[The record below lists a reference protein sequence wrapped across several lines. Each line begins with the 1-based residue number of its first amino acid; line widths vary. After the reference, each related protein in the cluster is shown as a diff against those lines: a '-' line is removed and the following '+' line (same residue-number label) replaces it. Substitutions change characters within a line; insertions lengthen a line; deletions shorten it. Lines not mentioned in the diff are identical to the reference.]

1 MELAGDLRRALDG
14 LCAAGGRPEVRENGE
29 RLAGLD
35 GVQYEVSAH
44 GGAALLHLWSAQQS
58 LVRRVVRVAE
68 ESQERVVLEV
78 ERLGFSRNARLEVVA
93 GSGPRETRRA
103 EREQFSSRLRRV
115 LTDHFPD
122 ESVESLTTS
131 ADLHHSLSGSYA
143 RGLMRRGS
151 TAHAILAASPGEDG
165 ATIDGIL
172 TFGLIWLQHS
182 RDRARR
188 CTVQGLRLFLPHR
201 TAMTTAH
208 RLAALAAPH
217 EVELYEYDSIHWRVR
232 RVALSG
238 AGNLATWIVARREIE
253 QAIAAALPLA
263 QRIQKI
269 APDAIRVGVA
279 AGTQEVT
286 LRFRGIE
293 FARWR
298 QGEMWYG
305 LGECQEL
312 LTPGR
317 WAAVDALVR
326 QLEIHRHPLA
336 SETKHRLY
344 RAQPERWLETMVA
357 ADPARIDARLDARHL
372 YTQVPAFSSGDR
384 GIIDL
389 LGATRD
395 GRLAIVELKASED
408 IQLVMQAV
416 DYWLRVRYHHEQ
428 DDFRRYG
435 YFPDLPLNSKPPLLF
450 LVAPGFRFH
459 SSTEIVLRYLSPE
472 IEIAR
477 IALAEN
483 WRQGLRVVLRQ

>member
-1 MELAGDLRRALDG
+1 MELAGELRRALDG
-14 LCAAGGRPEVRENGE
+14 LCATGSPEVRENGE
-29 RLAGLD
+29 RLVGLD
-35 GVQYEVSAH
+35 GAQYEVSAH
-44 GGAALLHLWSAQQS
+44 GDAALLHLWSAQQS

-78 ERLGFSRNARLEVVA
+78 KRLGFPRNAQLEFVA
-93 GSGPRETRRA
+93 GGPPRETRHL
-103 EREQFSSRLRRV
+103 EREQFSARLRR
-115 LTDHFPD
+115 LLADHFPD
-122 ESVESLTTS
+122 ETVESLTTS
-131 ADLHHSLSGSYA
+131 ADLHRSLSGSYT
-143 RGLMRRGS
+143 RGLIRRGS
-151 TAHAILAASPGEDG
+151 CAHAILAASRGEDS
-165 ATIDGIL
+165 ATIDGML
-172 TFGLIWLQHS
+172 TFGLLWLQHT
-182 RDRARR
+182 RDHARR
-188 CTVQGLRLFLPHR
+188 CTVQGLRLFLPR
-201 TAMTTAH
+201 GTSATTAH
-208 RLAALAAPH
+208 RMAALASPH
-217 EVELYEYDSIHWRVR
+217 EVELYEYDPIYWRVR
-232 RVALSG
+232 RVARSS

-253 QAIAAALPLA
+253 QAIAAALPMA
-263 QRIQKI
+263 QRIQRL
-269 APDAIRVGVA
+269 APEAIRVGVA

-305 LGECQEL
+305 LGERQEL
-312 LTPGR
+312 LTVGK
-317 WAAVDALVR
+317 WSAIEALVR
-326 QLEIHRHPLA
+326 QLETHRHPLA
-336 SETKHRLY
+336 SDAKHRLY
-344 RAQPERWLETMVA
+344 RAQPERWLETLIA
-357 ADPARIDARLDARHL
+357 ADPARIDARIDPRHVD
-372 YTQVPAFSSGDR
+372 TQVPAFSSGDR

-435 YFPDLPLNSKPPLLF
+435 YFPDVVLNSRPPLLF

-459 SSTEIVLRYLSPE
+459 PSADIVLRYLSPE

-483 WRQGLRVVLRQ
+483 WRRGVRVVFRQ